1 MSDEAETAEKA
12 KPKGKRRMVLLAVP
26 ALLLL
31 AGGGAYATGLLPGFG
46 HGGKDAHSAG
56 HADSN
61 APGPPVFFELPDLV
75 ANLNVGNRRATFIKL
90 RSRLEL
96 ARPEDIALV
105 QAALPR
111 LQDMFQTFLREM
123 RPEELRNSA
132 GTYRLREELIAR
144 ASLAVPGASVRDVL
158 FTELLVQ

>member
-1 MSDEAETAEKA
+1 MSDGPAADA
-12 KPKGKRRMVLLAVP
+12 PKPKSRRK
-26 ALLLL
+26 LLLVAAPL
-31 AGGGAYATGLLPGFG
+31 LVVVAGGGAYFAGLIPGMSP
-46 HGGKDAHSAG
+46 HAEAHAAVSSA
-56 HADSN
+56 
-61 APGPPVFFELPDLV
+61 PVFFEMPDLV
-75 ANLNVGNRRATFIKL
+75 TNLNVGARRPSFIKL

-96 ARPEDIALV
+96 ARAEDTAAV

-111 LQDMFQTFLREM
+111 LQDMFQTYLREM

-144 ASLAVPGASVRDVL
+144 ASLAVPGAQVRDVL